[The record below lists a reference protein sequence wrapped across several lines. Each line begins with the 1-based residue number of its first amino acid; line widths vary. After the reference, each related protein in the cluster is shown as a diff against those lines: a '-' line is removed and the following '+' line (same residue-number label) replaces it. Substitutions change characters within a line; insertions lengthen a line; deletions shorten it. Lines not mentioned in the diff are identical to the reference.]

1 VVSCEVLDVNE
12 ILGEI
17 ANGELPEEEVEE
29 ARHALREKSLRPF
42 PTPFIRVPFRLLH
55 ALIVVPSANNS
66 KCHHITV
73 PEGGFWV

>member
-1 VVSCEVLDVNE
+1 LDVNE
-12 ILGEI
+12 ILGEM
-17 ANGELPEEEVEE
+17 ANGELLEEEVEE
-29 ARHALREKSLRPF
+29 EGGQTRSERKSLRPF
-42 PTPFIRVPFRLLH
+42 PTPFIRIPFRFLH